1 MRSFRGEHESI
12 EPIADQIND
21 AASWRLSVAPMM
33 AWTDRHCRAIHRLL
47 APHARLYTEMVS
59 CDALLHGP
67 GERLLAHGA
76 NGHPLGLQLG
86 GSDPE
91 ALAQCARVGSAAGFD
106 EINLNVGCP
115 SERVQ
120 RGAIGAVLMLD
131 PMRVRDCVIAM
142 AEAAS
147 APITVK
153 CRIGVDDHD
162 DYEFLTAFTSAVV
175 DHGCHALIVHARKA
189 LLSGLSP
196 AQNRSIPPLD
206 PMRVHRL
213 KRDFPGLRIVINGGV
228 SNPEECLDHLR
239 HVDGV
244 MLGRAVYRDP
254 WLLAELEDALHD
266 NPAPATRKSLLEAVC
281 GYAEQELANG
291 ARLHDI
297 TRHLHGWFNGYPGA
311 RRFRR
316 HLSEHAH
323 RDGANTDVLRA
334 ASAMVHESPEVRC
347 LTA

>member
-1 MRSFRGEHESI
+1 M
-12 EPIADQIND
+12 ADNTD
-21 AASWRLSVAPMM
+21 DPLSWRLCVAPMM

-86 GSDPE
+86 GSDPD
-91 ALAQCARVGSAAGFD
+91 ALARCARIGSAAGFD

-142 AEAAS
+142 TEAA
-147 APITVK
+147 AVPVTVK

-162 DYEFLTAFTSAVV
+162 DYEFLTAFTSAIV
-175 DHGCHALIVHARKA
+175 DSGCQTLIVHARKA
-189 LLSGLSP
+189 LLRGLSP
-196 AQNRSIPPLD
+196 AQNRSVPPLD
-206 PMRVHRL
+206 HARVHRL
-213 KRDFPGLRIVINGGV
+213 KRDFPSLRIVINGGI
-228 SNPEECLDHLR
+228 STPEECLEHLGSI
-239 HVDGV
+239 DGV

-254 WLLAELEDALHD
+254 GLLADLEGTLHGI
-266 NPAPATRKSLLEAVC
+266 PTPTLRKPLLEAVC
-281 GYAEQELANG
+281 VYAEQELANG

-334 ASAMVHESPEVRC
+334 ASAMVHESPEIRC

>member
-1 MRSFRGEHESI
+1 MAEHI
-12 EPIADQIND
+12 DDPL
-21 AASWRLSVAPMM
+21 SWRLSVAPMM

-59 CDALLHGP
+59 SDALLHGP
-67 GERLLAHGA
+67 TKRLLAHGA

-91 ALAQCARVGSAAGFD
+91 ALAQCARIGSAAGFD

-131 PMRVRDCVIAM
+131 PARVRNCLKAM
-142 AEAAS
+142 TEAAS
-147 APITVK
+147 VPITVK

-162 DYEFLTAFTSAVV
+162 DYEFLTRFASAVI
-175 DHGCHALIVHARKA
+175 DAGCQVLIVHARKA
-189 LLSGLSP
+189 LLNGLSP

-206 PMRVHRL
+206 HARVHQL
-213 KRDFPGLRIVINGGV
+213 KHDFPELTVVINGGV
-228 SNPEECLDHLR
+228 STPAECLEHLQ

-244 MLGRAVYRDP
+244 MLGRAVYQNP
-254 WLLAELEDALHD
+254 WLLADLEDELHG
-266 NPAPATRKSLLEAVC
+266 NPAPATRKPLLEAVC
-281 GYAEQELANG
+281 AYAEQELANG

-323 RDGANTDVLRA
+323 RDGANPDVLRA
-334 ASAMVHESPEVRC
+334 ATAMVYESPEVRC
-347 LTA
+347 LIA

>member
-1 MRSFRGEHESI
+1 MAEHVNDPRS
-12 EPIADQIND
+12 
-21 AASWRLSVAPMM
+21 WWLSVAPMM

-67 GERLLAHGA
+67 SERLLAHGA

-91 ALAQCARVGSAAGFD
+91 ALAQCARIGSAAGFD

-131 PMRVRDCVIAM
+131 PARVRECVIAM
-142 AEAAS
+142 TEAAS

-162 DYEFLTAFTSAVV
+162 DYEFLARFTSAVIEG
-175 DHGCHALIVHARKA
+175 GCRALIVHARKA
-189 LLSGLSP
+189 LLNGLSP

-206 PMRVHRL
+206 PARVHRL
-213 KRDFPGLRIVINGGV
+213 KRDFPELRVVINGGM
-228 SNPEECLDHLR
+228 STPQECLDHLQ

-244 MLGRAVYRDP
+244 MLGRAVYQNP
-254 WLLAELEDALHD
+254 WLLADLEDALHG
-266 NPAPATRKSLLEAVC
+266 NPAATARKPLLDAVC
-281 GYAEQELANG
+281 AYAEQELANG

-323 RDGANTDVLRA
+323 RDGANPDVLRA
-334 ASAMVHESPEVRC
+334 AIAMVYESPEVRC
-347 LTA
+347 SIA

>member
-1 MRSFRGEHESI
+1 MRSLAVYENRHAMAEHI
-12 EPIADQIND
+12 YQPP
-21 AASWRLSVAPMM
+21 SWRLSVAPMM
-33 AWTDRHCRAIHRLL
+33 AWTDRHCRAVYRLL

-59 CDALLHGP
+59 SDALLHGP
-67 GERLLAHGA
+67 RERLLAHGA

-86 GSDPE
+86 GSDPD
-91 ALAQCARVGSAAGFD
+91 ALGQCARIGSAAGFD

-131 PMRVRDCVIAM
+131 PARVRDCVSAM

-153 CRIGVDDHD
+153 CRIGVDDQD
-162 DYEFLTAFTSAVV
+162 DYEFLTRFASAVI
-175 DHGCHALIVHARKA
+175 DGGCQVLIVHARKA

-206 PMRVHRL
+206 HARVHQL
-213 KRDFPGLRIVINGGV
+213 KRDFPELRVVINGGV
-228 SNPEECLDHLR
+228 STPAECLEHLQ

-244 MLGRAVYRDP
+244 MLGRAVYQNP
-254 WLLAELEDALHD
+254 WLLADLEDELYG
-266 NPAPATRKSLLEAVC
+266 NPTPTTRKPLLEAVC
-281 GYAEQELANG
+281 AYAEQELANG

-297 TRHLHGWFNGYPGA
+297 TRHLHGWFNGFPGA

-323 RDGANTDVLRA
+323 RDGANPDVLRA
-334 ASAMVHESPEVRC
+334 ATAMVYESPEVRC
-347 LTA
+347 SIA

>member
-1 MRSFRGEHESI
+1 M
-12 EPIADQIND
+12 
-21 AASWRLSVAPMM
+21 
-33 AWTDRHCRAIHRLL
+33 
-47 APHARLYTEMVS
+47 
-59 CDALLHGP
+59 
-67 GERLLAHGA
+67 
-76 NGHPLGLQLG
+76 QLG

-91 ALAQCARVGSAAGFD
+91 VLAQCARIGSAAGFD

-131 PMRVRDCVIAM
+131 PARVRDCVIAM
-142 AEAAS
+142 TEAAS

-162 DYEFLTAFTSAVV
+162 DYEFLTQFASAVL
-175 DHGCHALIVHARKA
+175 DSGAEALIVHARKA
-189 LLSGLSP
+189 LLNGLSP

-206 PMRVHRL
+206 HARVHRL
-213 KRDFPGLRIVINGGV
+213 KRDFPRLRVVINGGM
-228 SNPEECLDHLR
+228 STARECLDHLQ

-244 MLGRAVYRDP
+244 MLGRAVYQNP
-254 WLLAELEDALHD
+254 WLLADLESTLHGH
-266 NPAPATRKSLLEAVC
+266 PEPPSRKLLLEAVC
-281 GYAEQELANG
+281 GYIEQELANG

-323 RDGANTDVLRA
+323 VDGATTDVLRA

-347 LTA
+347 SSA

>member
-1 MRSFRGEHESI
+1 MSSGLQGE
-12 EPIADQIND
+12 
-21 AASWRLSVAPMM
+21 WKLSVAPMM
-33 AWTDRHCRAIHRLL
+33 AWTDRHCLAVYRLL

-59 CDALLHGP
+59 SDALLHGP
-67 GERLLAHGA
+67 RERLLAHRA
-76 NGHPLGLQLG
+76 NGQPLGLQLG
-86 GSDPE
+86 GSDPD
-91 ALAQCARVGSAAGFD
+91 ALAQCARIGSAAGFD

-131 PMRVRDCVIAM
+131 PARVRDCVKAM
-142 AEAAS
+142 AEAATV
-147 APITVK
+147 PVTVK

-162 DYEFLTAFTSAVV
+162 DYEFLTRFASAVI
-175 DHGCHALIVHARKA
+175 DGGCQVLIVHARKA
-189 LLSGLSP
+189 LLNGLSP

-206 PMRVHRL
+206 HARVHRL
-213 KRDFPGLRIVINGGV
+213 KRDFPELKVVINGGV
-228 SNPEECLDHLR
+228 STPSECLEHLQ

-244 MLGRAVYRDP
+244 MLGRAVYQNP
-254 WLLAELEDALHD
+254 WLLADLEDELYG
-266 NPAPATRKSLLEAVC
+266 NPAPATRKPLLEAVC
-281 GYAEQELANG
+281 AYAEQELANG

-323 RDGANTDVLRA
+323 RDGANPDVLRA
-334 ASAMVHESPEVRC
+334 ATAMVYESPEVRC
-347 LTA
+347 SIA

>member
-1 MRSFRGEHESI
+1 MRFLATSAQSI
-12 EPIADQIND
+12 DPMADNID
-21 AASWRLSVAPMM
+21 DPLSWRLSVAPMM

-86 GSDPE
+86 GSDPA
-91 ALAQCARVGSAAGFD
+91 ALARCARIGSVAGFD

-131 PMRVRDCVIAM
+131 PIRVRDCLVAM
-142 AEAAS
+142 AEAA
-147 APITVK
+147 AVPVTVK

-162 DYEFLTAFTSAVV
+162 DYEFLAAFASAIL
-175 DHGCHALIVHARKA
+175 DSGCRTLIVHARKA
-189 LLSGLSP
+189 LLRGLSP
-196 AQNRSIPPLD
+196 AQNRSVPPLD
-206 PMRVHRL
+206 HARVHRL
-213 KRDFPGLRIVINGGV
+213 KRDFPALRIVINGGI
-228 SNPEECLDHLR
+228 STPEECLEHLASI
-239 HVDGV
+239 DGV

-254 WLLAELEDALHD
+254 WLLADLEATLHG
-266 NPAPATRKSLLEAVC
+266 NPAQAMRKPLLEAVC
-281 GYAEQELANG
+281 EYAERQLANG

-334 ASAMVHESPEVRC
+334 ASAMVHESPEIQC